1 VSIDSLNQDLARL
14 EEDVRKLARDS
25 QRITVDIGQQAAQTA
40 REEIVA
46 AEFIATEETL
56 ENTGNVLETL
66 ATLRDIQQES
76 LRTLIDDHRQ
86 SWQALADVRSPLD
99 LVQLGFEHWRRRS
112 SHIALELNQVV
123 DLIATSSR
131 QMTASMFQVW
141 RPFVDLVRRDWQ
153 GQRSR

>member
-1 VSIDSLNQDLARL
+1 MSIDSLNQDLAQL

-25 QRITVDIGQQAAQTA
+25 QRITVDIGKRAKAA
-40 REEIVA
+40 REDVVA
-46 AEFIATEETL
+46 AEFIATEEAL
-56 ENTGNVLETL
+56 ENTGSMLETL
-66 ATLRDIQQES
+66 AALRDIQQES
-76 LRTLIDDHRQ
+76 LRMLIDDHRQ

-131 QMTASMFQVW
+131 QMTASMVQVW
-141 RPFVDLVRRDWQ
+141 KPFVDLVRRDWQ
-153 GQRSR
+153 GERTP

>member
-1 VSIDSLNQDLARL
+1 VSIESLNQDLARL

-25 QRITVDIGQQAAQTA
+25 QRITVDIGKQTQTA

-46 AEFIATEETL
+46 AEFIATKETL
-56 ENTGNVLETL
+56 KNTSSALETL

-76 LRTLIDDHRQ
+76 LRVLIDDHRQ
-86 SWQALADVRSPLD
+86 SWYALADVRSPLD

-123 DLIATSSR
+123 DLLATSSR
-131 QMTASMFQVW
+131 QMTTSMLQVW
-141 RPFVDLVRRDWQ
+141 KPFLDLVRRDWQ

>member
-1 VSIDSLNQDLARL
+1 MSIDSLNQDLAQL

-25 QRITVDIGQQAAQTA
+25 ERITVDIGKRAQTA
-40 REEIVA
+40 REDVVA

-56 ENTGNVLETL
+56 ESAGSMLETL

-76 LRTLIDDHRQ
+76 LRMLIDDHRQ

-131 QMTASMFQVW
+131 QMTASMVQVW
-141 RPFVDLVRRDWQ
+141 KPFLDLVRRDWRGEQ
-153 GQRSR
+153 SR